1 MRLLVSTIPYD
12 KGKSG
17 ISVYVREVV
26 RELAA
31 QGHSLAI
38 LCEDSEVV
46 KQLGSEVVK
55 QLDSDVVKQFSS
67 EVVDET
73 PLNHLTTQ
81 PPNHLTTEPPNHP
94 TTQPPNHLTTEPPNH
109 HAIQAPRWTRRPVAS
124 MLWHLFVLPFWIR
137 RHRREFDGF
146 VICAANRRVCAW
158 YPLPTTATVHDLANF
173 HIPGKYSRS
182 RMFYLAH
189 ILPHYAKKAQHLV
202 AVSEATKT
210 DMVKFWH
217 CREEDVTVLYNGL
230 VVKQLGSEVVKQF
243 SSDVVRQLGSEVV
256 KQLDSEVVNQ
266 LDSEVVEETPPN
278 HLTTQPP
285 NHQTLLY
292 ISRIEHP
299 GKNHVRLI
307 EAYSRLPRSLAEA
320 HPLVIAGADW
330 KDAEVVHE
338 AAAKSPHA
346 DLIRFTGFVANE
358 DMPHLWEEAGFYVFP
373 SRFEGFGL
381 SLVEAM
387 AKGIPCACSNNGS
400 LGEIAADVAI
410 TFDPESVDE
419 IADALRRLLSEPETE
434 RAARIARGLEHVKK
448 FSWSDHAK
456 GIAELISGRDGS
468 ERVSRLFGIPVA
480 RVTQSEAV
488 DRIISFAKRGGKA
501 AFVATLNVD
510 FVANAVSGWPFGGND
525 ELWGYLRNADFVTAD
540 GMPIVLLS
548 RILRRG
554 LPARVTGADM
564 VPAICRRCAEEGLKV
579 YVLGGDK
586 DAVSDAFKRLLLTTQ
601 SPNHLTTIL
610 AGHDD
615 AFVKLDEQQPE
626 IVERINAAKPDIL
639 FVALG
644 NPKQELWM
652 GRNASKLNVGAM
664 VGIGGTFN
672 FIAGKVKR
680 APKWMQKS
688 GLEWIYRI
696 IQEPGRLWRRYA
708 YGLVK
713 FSWLSLLHV
722 LGGYRR

>member
-1 MRLLVSTIPYD
+1 MRLLVSCIPYD

-31 QGHSLAI
+31 QGHELTL
-38 LCEDSEVV
+38 LCEPEAREEESLKFKVESSKCKVDGDTFNF
-46 KQLGSEVVK
+46 QLST
-55 QLDSDVVKQFSS
+55 F
-67 EVVDET
+67 
-73 PLNHLTTQ
+73 NFFF
-81 PPNHLTTEPPNHP
+81 
-94 TTQPPNHLTTEPPNH
+94 
-109 HAIQAPRWTRRPVAS
+109 APRWTRRPVAS

-173 HIPGKYSRS
+173 HIPGKYSRL

-189 ILPHYAKKAQHLV
+189 VLPHYAKKAQRLV
-202 AVSEATKT
+202 AVSEATKV

-217 CREEDVTVLYNGL
+217 CREKDVTVLYNGL
-230 VVKQLGSEVVKQF
+230 SGNGEWGTYPPSEASRRRRCPSRGGNGSGKCKVESSKCKVESNPQLS
-243 SSDVVRQLGSEVV
+243 
-256 KQLDSEVVNQ
+256 
-266 LDSEVVEETPPN
+266 
-278 HLTTQPP
+278 
-285 NHQTLLY
+285 TLNFKLSTILY

-338 AAAKSPHA
+338 AAEKSPHA

-358 DMPHLWEEAGFYVFP
+358 DMPRLWEEAGFYVFP
-373 SRFEGFGL
+373 SLFEGFGL

-410 TFDPESVDE
+410 TFDPENVDDV
-419 IADALRRLLSEPETE
+419 ADALKRLLWESPEA
-434 RAARIARGLEHVKK
+434 RADRVARGLEHVKK
-448 FSWSDHAK
+448 FSWADHAK
-456 GIAELISGRDGS
+456 GIVELISGRDACPQASAGGS
-468 ERVSRLFGIPVA
+468 EIRPYHLASSVSRLFGIPVA

-488 DRIISFAKRGGKA
+488 DRIVNMAKRPRSTFPVPHSPF
-501 AFVATLNVD
+501 FVATLNVD

-548 RILRRG
+548 RLLRRR

-586 DAVSDAFKRLLLTTQ
+586 DAVAEAFAKLGVKC
-601 SPNHLTTIL
+601 L

-652 GRNASKLNVGAM
+652 GRNASKLDVGAM